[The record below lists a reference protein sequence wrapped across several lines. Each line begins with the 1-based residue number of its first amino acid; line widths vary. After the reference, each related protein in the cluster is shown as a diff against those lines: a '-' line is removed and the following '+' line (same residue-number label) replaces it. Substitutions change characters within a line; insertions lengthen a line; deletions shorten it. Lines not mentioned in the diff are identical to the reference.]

1 MVSAL
6 DIELSHVTVSNLSHE
21 LDELVTEFKTSPLRT
36 YYPYLYV
43 DSLYLKV
50 FNGLRF
56 VSKAVMIAIG
66 VNEEGYREILDID
79 INHEESNASYEAFF
93 DLLKERGVEKWNA
106 P

>member
-56 VSKAVMIAIG
+56 VSKAVMIALG
-66 VNEEGYREILDID
+66 VNEAPRPKGRGIFITPNLVVLG
-79 INHEESNASYEAFF
+79 EA
-93 DLLKERGVEKWNA
+93 
-106 P
+106 